1 MGTVLE
7 FQHISKYFPGVKAL
21 DDVSFQAFGGEV
33 LAFLGEN
40 GAGKSTLLKTL
51 NGDYQPTSGTYLLDG
66 EEKHFKSPHQ
76 AIEEGVSIIYQER
89 QILLELSVAENI
101 YLGRMPSNGLGVI
114 NTAKANQMAQ
124 KIIDDFGLPI
134 RPTEKVKNLSIAYQQ
149 MVEIMKAYSR
159 ENLKVIAFDE
169 PTASLSDAE
178 ISSLF
183 EIIRKLRDEGKIVL
197 YVSHRMS
204 ELRQI
209 TDKVAIFKDGRHVG
223 IFETA
228 KVTDA
233 ELIKRMV
240 GRDLGDI
247 YSSLDKEKEIGE
259 VLLDV
264 DNVSSDYVKPVSFQ
278 LHKGEVLGFSGLV
291 GAGRTELM
299 RAIIGADKRKS
310 GTVTL
315 NGKKIENRSPKEA
328 MKNGIMLV
336 PEDRKLQGLL
346 GNLDVA
352 GNIDIASLLQN
363 SNALG
368 IIDTK
373 KEKEMAQKGIREF
386 AIKTPSMHKKVLEL
400 SGGNQQK
407 CIVARA
413 VATNPKVLILDEP
426 TKGIDVGAKS
436 EFYEMICRF
445 AKQGLGVIL
454 ISSELPEVIGLS
466 DRIIVMRSLQ
476 KSGEMLASEATEDK
490 LLALGMEE
498 QRNERE
504 KENHFNHRRRQDR
517 SDRRDCCGLCPVHLY
532 EQKLHDG
539 PEYGQSSGRV
549 FSGRHGCHRPYL
561 SDHREAK

>member
-1 MGTVLE
+1 MGTLLE

-21 DDVSFQAFGGEV
+21 DDVSFKAYGGEV

-66 EEKHFKSPHQ
+66 EEKHFRSPHQ

-101 YLGRMPSNGLGVI
+101 FLGRMPAGSFGII
-114 NTAKANQMAQ
+114 NTAEANRMAQ

-134 RPTEKVKNLSIAYQQ
+134 RPTDKVKNLSIAYQQ

-178 ISSLF
+178 ITSLF
-183 EIIRKLRDEGKIVL
+183 DIIRKLRDQGKVVL

-204 ELRQI
+204 EIRQI

-233 ELIKRMV
+233 QLIKLMV

-247 YSSLDKEKEIGE
+247 YASLDKQKDMGD

-264 DNVSSDYVKPVSFQ
+264 ENVSSDYVKPVSFQ
-278 LHKGEVLGFSGLV
+278 LHRGEVLGFSGLV

-299 RAIIGADKRKS
+299 RAIIGADKRKT
-310 GTVTL
+310 GTIKL
-315 NGKKIENRSPKEA
+315 NGRQIENRSPKEA
-328 MKNGIMLV
+328 MKNGIVIV

-346 GNLDVA
+346 GNLSVE
-352 GNIDIASLLQN
+352 GNINIASLDQN
-363 SNALG
+363 SNSLG
-368 IIDTK
+368 VISTK
-373 KEKEMAQKGIREF
+373 KEHDLAIKAIEEF
-386 AIKTPSMHKKVLEL
+386 AIKTPSKDKKVLEL

-413 VATNPKVLILDEP
+413 VATHPQVLILDEP
-426 TKGIDVGAKS
+426 TKGIDVGAKY

-445 AKQGLGVIL
+445 AKEGLGVIL

-466 DRIIVMRSLQ
+466 DRIIVMRALK
-476 KSGEMLASEATEDK
+476 KSGEVMAAEATEDK

-498 QRNERE
+498 
-504 KENHFNHRRRQDR
+504 
-517 SDRRDCCGLCPVHLY
+517 
-532 EQKLHDG
+532 
-539 PEYGQSSGRV
+539 
-549 FSGRHGCHRPYL
+549 
-561 SDHREAK
+561 